1 MPEMSN
7 IVAMINNN
15 ISNSFIT
22 NMQMQI
28 LNGMLTLNGS
38 IQYDI
43 LMTDNTG

>member
-1 MPEMSN
+1 MPEMSST
-7 IVAMINNN
+7 VAMINNN

-22 NMQMQI
+22 NMQMPI

-43 LMTDNTG
+43 LMTDNSG